1 MKTKLALF
9 LTVCLVLSLTSCA
22 TLFKGT
28 TEEVNFGSNPTGAE
42 VWVDGKLMGTT
53 PINFRLITK
62 KVYLIEFKY
71 QDQTKSVYLNNHV
84 GAGWIVLDVLGGLIP
99 VVIDAVTGAWYSFD
113 QSNVNVDFRAP
124 GAFEP
129 AVL

>member
-9 LTVCLVLSLTSCA
+9 LTVCLVLSLASCA

-71 QDQTKSVYLNNHV
+71 QDQTKSVYLNKHV
-84 GAGWIVLDVLGGLIP
+84 GAGWIVLDVLGGLVP
-99 VVIDAVTGAWYSFD
+99 VIIDAVTGAWYSFD

>member
-84 GAGWIVLDVLGGLIP
+84 GAGWIVLDVLGGLVP
-99 VVIDAVTGAWYSFD
+99 VIIDAVTGAWYSFD

-124 GAFEP
+124 GTFEP

>member
-1 MKTKLALF
+1 MKTKFALF
-9 LTVCLVLSLTSCA
+9 LAVFLVLSLASCA

-84 GAGWIVLDVLGGLIP
+84 GAGWIVLDVLGGLVP
-99 VVIDAVTGAWYSFD
+99 VIIDAVTGAWYSFD
-113 QSNVNVDFRAP
+113 QSNVNVDFRTP

>member
-84 GAGWIVLDVLGGLIP
+84 GAGWIVLDVLGGLVP
-99 VVIDAVTGAWYSFD
+99 VIIDAVTGAWYSFD

>member
-1 MKTKLALF
+1 MKTKFVLF
-9 LTVCLVLSLTSCA
+9 LAVCLVLSLTSCA

-84 GAGWIVLDVLGGLIP
+84 GAGWIVLDVLGGLVP
-99 VVIDAVTGAWYSFD
+99 VIIDAVTGAWYSFD

-124 GAFEP
+124 GTFEP

>member
-124 GAFEP
+124 GTFEP